1 MQKSSIAWLQVCMTA
16 CVWVIVFRLNT
27 WFFGAFE
34 WAELVINW
42 IFLPA
47 AVRLLSVMLFG
58 WRGALGIWFGTMYLT
73 HGTVFESNLF
83 EALGVAT
90 LSALG
95 PLVAVSLTMRHLK
108 IQLDLQGLTAN
119 RLVVFAVVGAL
130 CNVIPHN
137 LFFWIIGIA
146 ANPFDGVFPM
156 FIGDILGTVI
166 VFYTLR
172 SLLVALERFMQ
183 RPSY

>member
-1 MQKSSIAWLQVCMTA
+1 MQKSVVAWLQVCMTA
-16 CVWVIVFRLNT
+16 CIWVILFRLNA
-27 WFFGAFE
+27 WLFSAFD
-34 WAELVINW
+34 WAELVISW

-47 AVRLLSVMLFG
+47 AVRLLGVMLFG

-73 HGTVFESNLF
+73 QGTLFESNLL

-95 PLVAVSLTMRHLK
+95 SLVAVSLTMRYLK
-108 IQLDLQGLTAN
+108 IQLDLQGLTTKQLIA
-119 RLVVFAVVGAL
+119 FSVVGAM

-137 LFFWIIGIA
+137 LFFWIVGIA
-146 ANPFDGVFPM
+146 ANPFDGIPPM

-172 SLLVALERFMQ
+172 SLLVALERFTQ